1 MKGIVATM
9 KDLNE
14 LSEKMKQTQQRFKL
28 TAD

>member
-14 LSEKMKQTQQRFKL
+14 LSEQMMQTQQRFKL
-28 TAD
+28 KAD